1 MSEIKA
7 DFSLYSTFQFLNDD
21 LTASIEL
28 ISETTGLEESQI
40 SSRFTRTLV
49 NTDLYDIKRPHEPS
63 YFIVNTDTANQDLWA
78 NMTANMD

>member
-1 MSEIKA
+1 
-7 DFSLYSTFQFLNDD
+7 LTDD

-28 ISETTGLEESQI
+28 ISENTGLEESQI
-40 SSRFTRTLV
+40 ASRFTRTLV

-63 YFIVNTDTANQDLWA
+63 FFILNADTPNQEKYA